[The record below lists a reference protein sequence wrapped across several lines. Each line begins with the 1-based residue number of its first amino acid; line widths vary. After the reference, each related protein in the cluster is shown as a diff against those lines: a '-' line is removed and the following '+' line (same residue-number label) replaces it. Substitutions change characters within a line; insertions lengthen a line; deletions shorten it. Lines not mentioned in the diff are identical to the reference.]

1 MDSLN
6 TRLGNESSEFI
17 VRALRAFLQDG
28 ISLTTNL
35 PSTARL
41 SLTVQNDRH
50 ILHLLYA
57 PTISRGG
64 VIELS
69 GGNTTGGR
77 SVEVI
82 EELPPVFNT
91 EVTLRLPGIKKALLA
106 PSGAP
111 VELHQN
117 GDTVTIRIPEFSC
130 HQMIELES

>member
-1 MDSLN
+1 
-6 TRLGNESSEFI
+6 
-17 VRALRAFLQDG
+17 LRTASRSRQIFHPQPAY
-28 ISLTTNL
+28 
-35 PSTARL
+35 PSRFRTIA
-41 SLTVQNDRH
+41 TFCIYV
-50 ILHLLYA
+50 YA

-91 EVTLRLPGIKKALLA
+91 EVTLRLPGIKKSLLA

-111 VELHQN
+111 VELQQN
-117 GDTVTIRIPEFSC
+117 DDTVTIRIPEFSC